1 MNRKLSIEELVE
13 EVNKITSQL
22 ETKSTD
28 SRMASEITVRKVRY
42 LLTNNMVDKPKK
54 EGRNIYFTQDHVN
67 QIVAIRKLQLDGLS
81 EKYISSMLNET
92 EDNNHLN
99 SLSDNLFIGSNIQPQ
114 GNSSID
120 NSLNKD
126 ASSDALSV
134 LRSISG
140 RTHTNSF
147 SNQSPKSLLRETYES
162 TPIAGSMD
170 YMKSLKT
177 RAKFYEEY
185 PLDTE
190 GKLSLKMESGYV
202 VKDPKEVLERIK
214 QILNITGE

>member
-1 MNRKLSIEELVE
+1 MNRRLSIEELVE

-22 ETKSTD
+22 EIKSTD

-54 EGRNIYFTQDHVN
+54 DGRNTYFTQDHVN
-67 QIVAIRKLQLDGLS
+67 QIVGIRKLQLDGLS
-81 EKYISSMLNET
+81 EKYISSMLNEP
-92 EDNNHLN
+92 EHKVDNGNPNDFFLGLSAQSKFNASVDSNDNNEA
-99 SLSDNLFIGSNIQPQ
+99 G
-114 GNSSID
+114 
-120 NSLNKD
+120 
-126 ASSDALSV
+126 SDALSV

-140 RTHTNSF
+140 RTQANAFPAEST
-147 SNQSPKSLLRETYES
+147 KSLLRGTYES
-162 TPIAGSMD
+162 TPIGGSMD

-177 RAKFYEEY
+177 RAKVYEEY

-190 GKLSLKMESGYV
+190 GKLSLKIESGYV
-202 VKDPKEVLERIK
+202 VKDQKEVLERIK